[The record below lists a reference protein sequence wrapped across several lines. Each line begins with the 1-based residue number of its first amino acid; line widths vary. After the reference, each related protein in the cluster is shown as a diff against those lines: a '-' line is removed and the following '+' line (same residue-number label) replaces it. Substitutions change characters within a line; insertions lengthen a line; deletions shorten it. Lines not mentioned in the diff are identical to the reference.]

1 MLFVTGITG
10 FIGKHLIK
18 RLLSDGHKITCFV
31 KDDDV
36 AGISFLEDFDVEV
49 IKGDIRDEKS
59 VKATFDKCKGIQAV
73 IHLAAIIKPGPGGDK
88 EFIDVNVNG
97 TTYLVQECER
107 RGIKRF
113 VFYSTDFVIYD
124 YHNIYGDSKA
134 DAEKVLKASKL
145 DYTIL
150 RPTPVY
156 GPGDDKNF
164 DTLFN
169 LVRKFP
175 IVPSV
180 SCIMQPVHVKDVVEA
195 TVAVLNNKKTY
206 RKEYNLAG
214 GSAVSFSQ
222 IVKLLAKEMGHT
234 RLIIRVPNLLM
245 RTAVRT
251 YERIAP
257 HPIVRDYQISK
268 WMINKE
274 LSIEENRKDFGYTPI
289 TFEQGMSDTMRAIG
303 ISKNKSGNSD

>member
-10 FIGKHLIK
+10 FIGKYLIK
-18 RLLSDGHKITCFV
+18 RLLSDGHKLTCFV
-31 KDDDV
+31 KDDDA
-36 AGISFLEDFDVEV
+36 AGISFLKDFDVEV
-49 IKGDIRDEKS
+49 IHGDIRDAKS
-59 VKATFDKCKGIQAV
+59 VRAAFDKCTGIQAV

-97 TTYLVQECER
+97 TTYVVQECEK
-107 RGIKRF
+107 RGIKRL

-134 DAEKVLKASKL
+134 DAEKVLKASRL

-164 DTLFN
+164 NTLFD
-169 LVRKFP
+169 LIKKYPV
-175 IVPSV
+175 VPSV

-195 TVAVLNNKKTY
+195 TLAVLNNKKTY

-214 GSAVSFSQ
+214 GSKVSFSQ
-222 IVKLLAKEMGHT
+222 IVRILSDEMG
-234 RLIIRVPNLLM
+234 RKNFIIPVPNFLM

-257 HPIVRDYQISK
+257 HPVVRDYQISK

-274 LSIEENRKDFGYTPI
+274 LSIEDNRNDFGYDPVE
-289 TFEQGMSDTMRAIG
+289 FEQGMRETMRTIG
-303 ISKNKSGNSD
+303 ISKK

>member
-10 FIGKHLIK
+10 FIGRYLIK
-18 RLLSDGHKITCFV
+18 RLLSDGHKLACFV
-31 KDDDV
+31 KDDD
-36 AGISFLEDFDVEV
+36 ANASFLDDLDVEV
-49 IKGDIRDEKS
+49 IRGDIRKEES
-59 VKATFDKCKGIQAV
+59 VKNAFDKCKDVQAV

-97 TTYLVQECER
+97 TTYLVRECEK

-156 GPGDDKNF
+156 GLGDDKNF
-164 DTLFN
+164 NTLFE
-169 LVRKFP
+169 LIQKYP

-214 GSAVSFSQ
+214 GSKVTFSQ
-222 IVKLLAKEMGHT
+222 IVKLLSKEMGRK
-234 RLIIRVPNLLM
+234 RLVIPVPNFLM

-251 YERIAP
+251 YERIVP
-257 HPIVRDYQISK
+257 HPVVRDYQISK
-268 WMINKE
+268 WMVNRE
-274 LSIEENRKDFGYTPI
+274 LSIEDNKKDFGYNPI
-289 TFEQGMSDTMRAIG
+289 TFEQGMSETMRAMG
-303 ISKNKSGNSD
+303 ISKNEKDKR